1 MKELILGGVR
11 SGKSSLAERHARES
25 GLEVVYIATAHA
37 PDDPELQQR
46 IDRHRRRRPAEW
58 LTVEEPYQLA
68 AALRLNAAVGRCL
81 LVDCLTLWLS
91 NLLCADA
98 APPAARDASRVTA
111 TDASQRTAAGISRL
125 AAERAALLD
134 TFPRLPGHIILVGSE
149 TGLGVVPL
157 GELTRRFVDGAGD
170 LHQELARLCDRV
182 IFTVA
187 GLPQILKGIQP

>member
-46 IDRHRRRRPAEW
+46 IDRHRQRRPAEW

-68 AALRLNAAVGRCL
+68 AALQSNAAVDRCL

-98 APPAARDASRVTA
+98 APPAASDTSQPTA
-111 TDASQRTAAGISRL
+111 GSSPL
-125 AAERAALLD
+125 AAQRAALLD
-134 TFPRLPGHIILVGSE
+134 TLPRLPGHLILVASE

-157 GELTRRFVDGAGD
+157 GELTRRFVDEAGD
-170 LHQELARLCDRV
+170 LHQALARLCDRV

-187 GLPQILKGIQP
+187 GLPQTLKGTPP

>member
-11 SGKSSLAERHARES
+11 SGKSSLAERHAHES

-37 PDDPELQQR
+37 GDDPELQQR
-46 IDRHRRRRPAEW
+46 IDRHRQRRPAEW

-81 LVDCLTLWLS
+81 LVDCLTLWLT

-98 APPAARDASRVTA
+98 APPATRNESRVTA
-111 TDASQRTAAGISRL
+111 TDASQRAAAGSSPL
-125 AAERAALLD
+125 AAQRAALLD
-134 TFPRLPGHIILVGSE
+134 TLPKLPGHLILVGSE

-157 GELTRRFVDGAGD
+157 GELTRRFVDEAGD

-187 GLPQILKGIQP
+187 GLPHILKGTPP

>member
-1 MKELILGGVR
+1 MKELILGGAR

-37 PDDPELQQR
+37 LDDPELQQR
-46 IDRHRRRRPAEW
+46 IDQHRRRRPAEW

-68 AALRLNAAVGRCL
+68 AALQINAAVGRCL
-81 LVDCLTLWLS
+81 LVDCLTLWLT

-98 APPAARDASRVTA
+98 APPASDASRATA
-111 TDASQRTAAGISRL
+111 TAASQRATAGISRL

-134 TFPRLPGHIILVGSE
+134 TLPRLPGHLILVGSE

-157 GELTRRFVDGAGD
+157 GELTRRFVDEAGD
-170 LHQELARLCDRV
+170 LHQELARRCDRV

-187 GLPQILKGIQP
+187 GLPQILKGTQP